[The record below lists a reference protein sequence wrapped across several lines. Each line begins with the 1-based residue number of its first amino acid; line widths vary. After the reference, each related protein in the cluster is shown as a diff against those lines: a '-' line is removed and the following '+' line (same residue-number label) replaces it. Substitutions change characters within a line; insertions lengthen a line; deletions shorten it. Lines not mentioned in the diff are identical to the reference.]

1 MSKWFVFKQSCVQT
15 IVCLNNLV
23 FLCLNCLLRLGVC
36 VRWWWGDLCPGK
48 NSRQPLQLRLPW
60 VHYCSAFLLQPHSLS
75 FCVRNILLLFQ
86 IMFQTQSP
94 PWPWA
99 GYHIRRLTKKVEEKE
114 EVVVRRATCYEMS
127 SNNCLCLL
135 RRLGSLAQGGCQC
148 QTRGAMAGPTNTT
161 PAAPC
166 PASHTTTGVQQVSL
180 HSHWAGHR
188 PWTPHTVKLYITWS
202 FREALAMILLILHNQ
217 KDLKQPNLETL
228 FRKQKKLHLIW
239 FYLFHIFLWNQCC
252 YFTFYWLHF
261 SVEIYRQC
269 GTDTAAPWDHCR
281 LHSSQVVRSV
291 SGYLNIAGALRNS
304 QHGYISDRVVAATRR
319 TPRATKYIE
328 SAALGRST
336 EQRK

>member
-36 VRWWWGDLCPGK
+36 IRWWWGDLCPGK

-86 IMFQTQSP
+86 IMFRTQSP

-99 GYHIRRLTKKVEEKE
+99 GYHIRRLTKEVEL
-114 EVVVRRATCYEMS
+114 VVRRATCYEMS

-135 RRLGSLAQGGCQC
+135 RLRLRRLGSSLAQGGCQC
-148 QTRGAMAGPTNTT
+148 QTRGAMAGPTT

-166 PASHTTTGVQQVSL
+166 PASHTATGVQQVSL

-188 PWTPHTVKLYITWS
+188 PWTPHTVKLYIT
-202 FREALAMILLILHNQ
+202 
-217 KDLKQPNLETL
+217 
-228 FRKQKKLHLIW
+228 
-239 FYLFHIFLWNQCC
+239 
-252 YFTFYWLHF
+252 
-261 SVEIYRQC
+261 
-269 GTDTAAPWDHCR
+269 
-281 LHSSQVVRSV
+281 
-291 SGYLNIAGALRNS
+291 
-304 QHGYISDRVVAATRR
+304 
-319 TPRATKYIE
+319 
-328 SAALGRST
+328 
-336 EQRK
+336 